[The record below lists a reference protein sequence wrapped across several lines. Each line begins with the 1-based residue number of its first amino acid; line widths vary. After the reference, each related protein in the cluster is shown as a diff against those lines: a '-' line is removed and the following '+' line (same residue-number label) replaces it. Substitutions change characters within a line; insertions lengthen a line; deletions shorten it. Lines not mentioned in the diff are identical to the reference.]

1 MITQQELQAVVNQV
15 NGILERLEQR
25 VKVLEEAQKPSVP
38 MDVKVSKSK

>member
-25 VKVLEEAQKPSVP
+25 VKVLEEAKAPKPEAG
-38 MDVKVSKSK
+38 KSK